1 MCAAG
6 ASVKVISVKTGK
18 IVRVLRGHTGTVTR
32 VVISEENTQRCFT
45 ASLDCTVRVWD
56 FLDGECLEVLH
67 DTLLHITH

>member
-1 MCAAG
+1 M
-6 ASVKVISVKTGK
+6 
-18 IVRVLRGHTGTVTR
+18 RVLRGHTGTVTR